1 MYLQC
6 NKCSKQIE
14 KDWIVCPA
22 CGNPLDGKKEVS
34 VVENAIRVWKKDNKM
49 KYSRSPAEETVY
61 GIFQEGK
68 QYITTL
74 RDEDCEVCDF
84 GAMAAV
90 IIVSG
95 SAGPVSCCA
104 NCGHVQKM
112 DPTRARA
119 RGLRFDKR
127 KKHA

>member
-22 CGNPLDGKKEVS
+22 CGNPLDG
-34 VVENAIRVWKKDNKM
+34 KKDNKM